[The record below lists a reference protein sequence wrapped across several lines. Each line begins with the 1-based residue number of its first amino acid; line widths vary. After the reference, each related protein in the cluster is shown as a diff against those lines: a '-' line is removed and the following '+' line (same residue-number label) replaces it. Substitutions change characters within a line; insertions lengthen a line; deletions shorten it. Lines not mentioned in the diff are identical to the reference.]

1 MNFDLKPRALA
12 REVTAGVGEN
22 DLLTYASAIAFQV
35 MTSLIPIVLLVLSI
49 MGFLELDQVWTK
61 DLAPEVK
68 KQVSPEVFA
77 VLDDVARRTL
87 GSKQVWWLTVGVVL
101 TLWQV
106 SGVARAVM
114 GALSG
119 IYGEG
124 DDRSFVRRYATSF
137 ALGVAVAACVLG
149 ALVIVRFG
157 TGILGLEQL
166 GSLATAVMF
175 VVRWGAALAL
185 LSTAVWLLLRFAPAH
200 PGPQRWVSFGSA
212 LCVISWVVT
221 SVVYGFYVKD
231 VADYGSIFGSLAS
244 VFLLMTYLY
253 LSACA
258 FLIGAQVDAIVRRDE
273 TGSRSGG

>member
-1 MNFDLKPRALA
+1 VNFDLKPRTLA
-12 REVTAGVGEN
+12 REVAAGVGEN

-137 ALGVAVAACVLG
+137 ALGIAVAVCVLG
-149 ALVIVRFG
+149 ALVVVRFG
-157 TGILGLEQL
+157 TAILGLEEL

-212 LCVISWVVT
+212 LCVIAWVVT
-221 SVVYGFYVKD
+221 SAVYGFYVKD

-253 LSACA
+253 LSVCA
-258 FLIGAQVDAIVRRDE
+258 FLIGAEVDAIVRRDE
-273 TGSRSGG
+273 TGSRSGS